1 MMKTPHQ
8 DHSLLTGL
16 CSAIYLFH
24 PLSEQAAPSTPLKA
38 VPAPHPDSGLYII
51 PRGSTKP
58 TKVSIPPNCLA
69 FQTGEALQLCT
80 GQSSLLLAPRSLF
93 GDSRLIDVLVS
104 GGKLRA
110 TPHFVRAG
118 SAPDGKAAVTIDG
131 VKGLVTRE
139 TFAFFLQVRSR
150 TSALPDLL

>member
-1 MMKTPHQ
+1 MQ

-24 PLSEQAAPSTPLKA
+24 PVDQPQAPSSAPLKA
-38 VPAPHPDSGLYII
+38 IPAPHPDSGLYII
-51 PRGSTKP
+51 PRASTKP

-80 GQSSLLLAPRSLF
+80 G
-93 GDSRLIDVLVS
+93 
-104 GGKLRA
+104 GKLRA

-118 SAPDGKAAVTIDG
+118 SSPDGKAAISIDG
-131 VKGLVTRE
+131 VKGTVTRE
-139 TFAFFLQVRSR
+139 TFAFFLQVSAGASWMDT
-150 TSALPDLL
+150 TSG